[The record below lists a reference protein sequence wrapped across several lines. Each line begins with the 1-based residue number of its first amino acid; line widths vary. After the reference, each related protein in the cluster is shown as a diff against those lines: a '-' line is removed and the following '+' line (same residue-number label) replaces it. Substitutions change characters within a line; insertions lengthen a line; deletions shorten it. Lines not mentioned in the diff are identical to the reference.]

1 MGKTISV
8 DESSVYGRNDDKEAI
23 IENLLSADE
32 NGLEVISI
40 IGMGGIGKTLF
51 TKLVYSDIRVQN
63 WFDITVWV
71 CAAAKFDIFKIAKD
85 ILEEV
90 SAKSCDFK
98 SPIPNREILPA
109 LKGRLMGYFGMGNHR
124 HIPCPRDFIG
134 DSGTNWLSKKASLC
148 LLCFGGIFRSPVYL
162 HCRDCL

>member
-40 IGMGGIGKTLF
+40 I
-51 TKLVYSDIRVQN
+51 
-63 WFDITVWV
+63 
-71 CAAAKFDIFKIAKD
+71 AAKFDIFKIAKD

-109 LKGRLMGYFGMGNHR
+109 LKGRLMGLE
-124 HIPCPRDFIG
+124 IIG
-134 DSGTNWLSKKASLC
+134 REIVKKCQGLPLIAKMLGD
-148 LLCFGGIFRSPVYL
+148 LLCSERNVEVWQRISNNMEVRSHYNICMIL
-162 HCRDCL
+162 KLFWNGQSQAYTLS